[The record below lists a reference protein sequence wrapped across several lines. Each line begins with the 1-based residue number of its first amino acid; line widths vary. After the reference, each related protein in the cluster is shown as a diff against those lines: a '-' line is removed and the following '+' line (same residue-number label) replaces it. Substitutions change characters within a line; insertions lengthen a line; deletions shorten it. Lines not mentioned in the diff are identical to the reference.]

1 MALPKPTDMFDRER
15 EWSALSE
22 FVSSGQ
28 SSATLGVVSGRRRQ
42 GKTFLLEAL
51 CEATGGLYIAAE
63 QASEAESL
71 RSFAAAVGAFANS
84 PLPVAFTDW
93 RQAIDALLAVGADR
107 EIPVVIDEFPY
118 LVKASP
124 QLPSILQ
131 AALAPRRREFTASR
145 TRLLLCGS
153 AMSFMGSLL
162 SGTAP
167 LRGRAGIE
175 LVVPTLDFRLAA
187 DFWGIDDPLLA
198 LKVNAVAGGTPA
210 YRRQFTAD
218 DAPASIED
226 FDPWML
232 RHPLNPASPLFREA
246 RYLLSEEA
254 EIRDPGLYHSVL
266 AAVTAG
272 NATSG
277 GIAGYVGRKAS
288 DVAHPLHVLEDAG
301 LLRKETDAF
310 RRNRTVYRVNEPLI
324 AFHQAVLRP
333 NWTDWE
339 LGRRPE
345 RLWARAQPRFNSQV
359 LGPRFEQICREWA
372 QHYADE
378 EVFGG
383 FADRVASGT
392 VNDAG
397 NRTTHEV
404 DLALFTAG
412 DDGAETLL
420 AIGEAKL
427 SETMGKAHLERLEHI
442 RGLLSSRYDT
452 SRTKLALFSGSGHS
466 RHLRALTDREDL
478 VLVSLADLYDA
489 QAMLTTSSRSRG
501 LNDAE
506 P

>member
-1 MALPKPTDMFDRER
+1 MALPKPADMFDRER
-15 EWSALSE
+15 EWSALSG
-22 FVSSGQ
+22 FATSGQ
-28 SSATLGVVSGRRRQ
+28 PSATLGVVSGRRRQ

-51 CEATGGLYIAAE
+51 CEAAGGLYIAAE

-71 RSFAAAVGAFANS
+71 RSFAAAVGAFTES

-93 RQAIDALLAVGADR
+93 RQAIDALLAIGAHR
-107 EIPVVIDEFPY
+107 EVPVVIDEFPY
-118 LVKASP
+118 LAKASP

-131 AALAPRRREFTASR
+131 AAFAPRRAEFTSSR

-167 LRGRAGIE
+167 LRGRAGLE

-187 DFWGIDDPLLA
+187 GFWGVDDPLLA
-198 LKVNAVAGGTPA
+198 FKLNAVVGGTPA

-246 RYLLSEEA
+246 RYLLSEESD
-254 EIRDPGLYHSVL
+254 IRDPGLYHSVL

-288 DVAHPLHVLEDAG
+288 DIAHPLHVLKDAG
-301 LLRKETDAF
+301 LLRRETDAF
-310 RRNRTVYRVNEPLI
+310 RKNRTVYRVNEPLI

-333 NWTDWE
+333 NWTGWE
-339 LGRRPE
+339 LGRHPE
-345 RLWARAQPRFNSQV
+345 RLWSRAQSRFNSQV

-372 QHYADE
+372 RHYAAE
-378 EVFGG
+378 AVFGG
-383 FADRVASGT
+383 FVDRVASGT
-392 VNDAG
+392 VNDPA

-404 DLALFTAG
+404 DLAVFTTAA
-412 DDGAETLL
+412 DGGESLL
-420 AIGEAKL
+420 AVGEAKL
-427 SETMGKAHLERLEHI
+427 NETMGTAHLERLEHI
-442 RGLLSSRYDT
+442 RDLLSTRFDT
-452 SRTKLALFSGSGHS
+452 SRTKLALFSGTGFSNS
-466 RHLRALTDREDL
+466 LAQRDDA
-478 VLVSLADLYDA
+478 VLVGLPDLYGP
-489 QAMLTTSSRSRG
+489 LSGR
-501 LNDAE
+501 
-506 P
+506 

>member
-1 MALPKPTDMFDRER
+1 MSLPKPTDMFDRER
-15 EWSALSE
+15 EWSALGR
-22 FVSSGQ
+22 FTTSGQ

-51 CEATGGLYIAAE
+51 CEAAGGLYIAAE

-71 RSFAAAVGAFANS
+71 RSFAAAVGAFVES

-93 RQAIDALLAVGADR
+93 RQAIDALLAVGIDR
-107 EIPVVIDEFPY
+107 EVPVVIDEFPY

-131 AALAPRRREFTASR
+131 AALAPRRTEFTASR

-162 SGTAP
+162 SGNAP

-198 LKVNAVAGGTPA
+198 FKVNAVVGGTPA

-218 DAPASIED
+218 DAPSSIED

-246 RYLLSEEA
+246 RYLLSEEPD
-254 EIRDPGLYHSVL
+254 IRDPGLYHSVL

-272 NATSG
+272 NATTG
-277 GIAGYVGRKAS
+277 GIAGFVGRKAS
-288 DVAHPLHVLEDAG
+288 DIAHPLHVLEDAG
-301 LLRKETDAF
+301 LLRKEIDAF
-310 RRNRTVYRVNEPLI
+310 RKNRTVYRVNEPLI

-333 NWTDWE
+333 SWTDWE
-339 LGRRPE
+339 LGRHPE
-345 RLWARAQPRFNSQV
+345 RLWDRAQSRFNSQV

-372 QHYADE
+372 HQYAE
-378 EVFGG
+378 EATFGG

-392 VNDAG
+392 VNDPA

-404 DLALFTAG
+404 DLAVFTTR
-412 DDGAETLL
+412 DDGGETLL

-442 RGLLSSRYDT
+442 RELLSSRFDT
-452 SRTKLALFSGSGHS
+452 SRTKLALFSGSGFS
-466 RHLRALTDREDL
+466 DSLTSLTQREDM
-478 VLVSLADLYDA
+478 VLIGLHDLYDA
-489 QAMLTTSSRSRG
+489 PR
-501 LNDAE
+501 

>member
-1 MALPKPTDMFDRER
+1 MALRKPADMFDRDR
-15 EWSALSE
+15 EWSALSG
-22 FVSSGQ
+22 FTTSGQ
-28 SSATLGVVSGRRRQ
+28 PSATLGVVSGRRRQ

-51 CEATGGLYIAAE
+51 CEAAGGLYIAAE

-71 RSFAAAVGAFANS
+71 RSFAAAVGAFTGS
-84 PLPVAFTDW
+84 PFPVAFTDW
-93 RQAIDALLAVGADR
+93 RQAIDALLAVGAGR
-107 EIPVVIDEFPY
+107 EIPVVVDEFPY

-124 QLPSILQ
+124 QLPSALQ
-131 AALAPRRREFTASR
+131 AALAPRRAEFTSSR

-162 SGTAP
+162 SGSAP
-167 LRGRAGIE
+167 MRGRAGLE

-187 DFWGIDDPLLA
+187 DFWGIGDPLLA
-198 LKVNAVAGGTPA
+198 LKLNAVVGGTPA

-218 DAPASIED
+218 DAPASIQD

-246 RYLLSEEA
+246 RYLLSEESD
-254 EIRDPGLYHSVL
+254 IRDPGLYHSVL

-288 DVAHPLHVLEDAG
+288 DIAHPLHVLEDAG
-301 LLRKETDAF
+301 MLRKETDAF
-310 RRNRTVYRVNEPLI
+310 RKNRVVYRVNEPLI

-333 NWTDWE
+333 SWTEWE

-345 RLWARAQPRFNSQV
+345 RLWGRAQSRFNSQV
-359 LGPRFEQICREWA
+359 LGPRFEQICREWVR
-372 QHYADE
+372 HHADE

-392 VNDAG
+392 VNDPA

-404 DLALFTAG
+404 DLAIFTTEESG
-412 DDGAETLL
+412 GESLL

-427 SETMGKAHLERLEHI
+427 SETMGEPHLERLERI
-442 RGLLSSRYDT
+442 RELLSARFDT
-452 SRTKLALFSGSGHS
+452 SRTKLALFSGSGFS
-466 RHLRALTDREDL
+466 DSLAPRDDM
-478 VLVSLADLYDA
+478 VLVGLPDLYG
-489 QAMLTTSSRSRG
+489 SPGSR
-501 LNDAE
+501 
-506 P
+506 

>member
-1 MALPKPTDMFDRER
+1 MLTKPKDMFDRER
-15 EWSALSE
+15 EWSALDR
-22 FVSSGQ
+22 FAGSGQ

-51 CEATGGLYIAAE
+51 CEAAGGLYIAAE

-71 RSFAAAVGAFANS
+71 RSFAAAVGAFVGS

-93 RQAIDALLAVGADR
+93 RQAIDALLAVGVDR

-124 QLPSILQ
+124 QLPSIIQ
-131 AALAPRRREFTASR
+131 AALAPRRAEFTASR

-167 LRGRAGIE
+167 LRGRAGLE
-175 LVVPTLDFRLAA
+175 LIVPTLDFRLAA
-187 DFWGIDDPLLA
+187 DFWGITDPLLA
-198 LKVNAVAGGTPA
+198 FKVNAVVGGTPA

-218 DAPASIED
+218 DAPSSIED

-246 RYLLSEEA
+246 RYLLSEET

-288 DVAHPLHVLEDAG
+288 DIAHPLHVLEDAG

-310 RRNRTVYRVNEPLI
+310 RKNRTVYRVNEPLI

-339 LGRRPE
+339 LGRQPE
-345 RLWARAQPRFNSQV
+345 RLWSRAQSRFNPQV

-372 QHYADE
+372 QTYADE
-378 EVFGG
+378 ETFGG
-383 FADRVASGT
+383 FADRVGSGT
-392 VNDAG
+392 VNDPA
-397 NRTTHEV
+397 NRATHEV
-404 DLALFTAG
+404 DLAVFTTA
-412 DDGAETLL
+412 DDGSETLL
-420 AIGEAKL
+420 AIGECKL
-427 SETMGKAHLERLEHI
+427 SETIGKAHLERLEHI
-442 RGLLSSRYDT
+442 RTLLSVRFDT
-452 SRTKLALFSGSGHS
+452 SRTKLALFSGSGFADS
-466 RHLRALTDREDL
+466 LPQREDVIL
-478 VLVSLADLYDA
+478 IGLPELYGFTGNA
-489 QAMLTTSSRSRG
+489 
-501 LNDAE
+501 
-506 P
+506 

>member
-1 MALPKPTDMFDRER
+1 MLPKPDDMFDRER
-15 EWSALSE
+15 EWSALSS
-22 FVSSGQ
+22 FATSGQ
-28 SSATLGVVSGRRRQ
+28 ASATLGVVSGRRRQ

-51 CEATGGLYIAAE
+51 CEAVGGLYIAAE

-71 RSFAAAVGAFANS
+71 RSFAAAVGAFAGS

-93 RQAIDALLAVGADR
+93 RQAIDALLAIGANR

-124 QLPSILQ
+124 QLPSIIQ
-131 AALAPRRREFTASR
+131 AALAPRRAESTASR

-167 LRGRAGIE
+167 LRGRAGVE

-187 DFWGIDDPLLA
+187 EFWGINHPLLA
-198 LKVNAVAGGTPA
+198 FKVNAVVGGTPA

-218 DAPASIED
+218 DAPSSIED

-246 RYLLSEEA
+246 RYLLSEET

-288 DVAHPLHVLEDAG
+288 DIAHPLHVLEDAG

-310 RRNRTVYRVNEPLI
+310 RKNRIVYRVNEPLI

-339 LGRRPE
+339 LARQPE
-345 RLWARAQPRFNSQV
+345 RLWARAQSRFNSQV
-359 LGPRFEQICREWA
+359 LGPRFEQICREWT
-372 QHYADE
+372 QVYADE

-392 VNDAG
+392 VNDPA

-404 DLALFTAG
+404 DLAVFATA
-412 DDGAETLL
+412 DDGSESLL
-420 AIGEAKL
+420 AIGECKL
-427 SETMGKAHLERLEHI
+427 NETMGRAHLERLEHI
-442 RGLLSSRYDT
+442 RELLSARFDT
-452 SRTKLALFSGSGHS
+452 SGTKLALFSGSGFS
-466 RHLRALTDREDL
+466 DAPVRREDV
-478 VLVSLADLYDA
+478 VLIGLPEIYGSPR
-489 QAMLTTSSRSRG
+489 SS
-501 LNDAE
+501 
-506 P
+506 